1 MRPFHKPISTLRR
14 FGIGTIGVAVAAL
27 ALAACAPGP
36 SASNGDSSGPAAGS
50 TSGSP
55 TVTGDSGATTSAGD
69 SSDSTSPSAAADET
83 PSGSTASAENSSVDS
98 AETSRVSDTAIGT
111 APVTL
116 TILVS
121 TPDVALFQAFGSA
134 FHTRHSNVT
143 VTVTS
148 QDYTSLVTNTPRIL
162 AGTNAPDLVRI
173 ASFGNLI
180 SDRLLASLDPYAKAY
195 GWDSWPQ
202 SQFAS
207 TRVSSDGK
215 QRGSGT
221 LYGVGPGFGLTGVF
235 YNTALAKRIG
245 MTSAPSTLA
254 EFEDLLAKAKT
265 AGILPILIN
274 GKDGGTAF
282 LLQNL
287 QMDYAGS
294 PDQVQAWNYDTP
306 GADIDTP
313 ATVKAA
319 TTLQQWATKGYFAT
333 DVNSVDQTAA
343 PATFTGGTGLFFPSG
358 NWQAPGLDK
367 AGSGAFGFFLFPP
380 ATAGGKYT
388 AMTAADT
395 LAIPAKAAHPDVAAA
410 FLNFIQ
416 TDATAR
422 ADTVKLGGV
431 VPAGPAT
438 APVPSAPAG
447 SVVAA
452 TVDAF
457 DALLR
462 SDGLVDFMANA
473 TASIGVNTLVPQTQL
488 LLDGR
493 TTPAAFAAKLQSDYA
508 SALGR

>member
-1 MRPFHKPISTLRR
+1 MRPFSRTRSTPRR
-14 FGIGTIGVAVAAL
+14 LGVAAVGIAVAAL

-36 SASNGDSSGPAAGS
+36 SPSNGGSGSSTESSPGTAAAPGTSSGSAAPGPSSGSATGPENSPGGS
-50 TSGSP
+50 T
-55 TVTGDSGATTSAGD
+55 GAA
-69 SSDSTSPSAAADET
+69 
-83 PSGSTASAENSSVDS
+83 
-98 AETSRVSDTAIGT
+98 DTAIGT
-111 APVTL
+111 APVTV

-121 TPDVALFQAFGSA
+121 TPDVALFEALGSA
-134 FHTRHSNVT
+134 FHAKYPNVK

-180 SDRLLASLDPYAKAY
+180 SDHLLTSLDPYAAAY

-207 TRVSSDGK
+207 TRVSDDGK

-221 LYGVGPGFGLTGVF
+221 LYGVGPGFGLTGVY
-235 YNTALAKRIG
+235 YNTALARRIG
-245 MTSAPSTLA
+245 MTSAPTTLA
-254 EFEDLLAKAKT
+254 EFESLLAKAKA
-265 AGILPILIN
+265 AGILPIMIN

-294 PDQVQAWNYDTP
+294 PQQVQAWNYDTP
-306 GADIDTP
+306 GATIDTP
-313 ATVKAA
+313 ATVQAA
-319 TTLQQWATKGYFAT
+319 TTLQQWAGKGYFAA
-333 DVNSVDQTAA
+333 DANSIDQTAA
-343 PATFTGGTGLFFPSG
+343 PAAFTGGSGLFFPSG

-380 ATAGGKYT
+380 ATSGGKYM

-395 LAIPAKAAHPDVAAA
+395 LAIPTKAAHPDAAAA

-422 ADTVKLGGV
+422 ADTVRLGGV
-431 VPAGPAT
+431 VPAGPAA

-452 TVDAF
+452 TVNAF
-457 DALLR
+457 DTLLR

-473 TASIGVNTLVPQTQL
+473 TASIQANTLVPQTQL
-488 LLDGR
+488 LLDRR
-493 TTPAAFAAKLQSDYA
+493 TTPAAFATKLQSDYA
-508 SALGR
+508 AGLEH